1 MLKTVLKIHHIF
13 KLNNHMKKVIT
24 AALVFFAMQTS
35 KTFAQLETEDAL
47 PLASG
52 QVELGA
58 AVEFQT
64 SKEGTENAI
73 PLAFEYGL
81 SKRFTLLVEPVAY
94 TNISPKTRAHVT
106 GFGDLEATLFYQLI
120 SETKGL
126 PAISLSAEVKF
137 PTAKDSLIG
146 TGKTDFTPFL
156 IASKTTGRFYTSA
169 NLSYTFLGKP
179 TGVVANNLLNYAL
192 GTLYQASEKS
202 ILFGE
207 IYGNTSALGG
217 KDVPEG
223 TIASGKST
231 EISGGEFVGSIGY
244 GYYVNKNLQLSFSV
258 SYDNNNATLF
268 RPGIVWTS
276 EGGRNFFKK
285 RFQKN

>member
-1 MLKTVLKIHHIF
+1 MKRVISATFIFFTML
-13 KLNNHMKKVIT
+13 NGKV
-24 AALVFFAMQTS
+24 
-35 KTFAQLETEDAL
+35 FAQLETEDAL
-47 PLASG
+47 PLAPG

-73 PLAFEYGL
+73 PLAIEYGL

-94 TNISPKTRAHVT
+94 TNINPKTGTSVT
-106 GFGDLEATLFYQLI
+106 GFGDLEATLFYQLLA
-120 SETKGL
+120 ETKGF
-126 PAISLSAEVKF
+126 PAVSLSAEIKL

-156 IASKTTGRFYTSA
+156 IASKTIGKFYTSA

-179 TGVVANNLLNYAL
+179 PGVTASNLFNYAL
-192 GTLYQASEKS
+192 GTLYEASEKS
-202 ILFGE
+202 ILFAE

-223 TIASGKST
+223 TINTSNAPELT
-231 EISGGEFVGSIGY
+231 GGEFVASIGY
-244 GYYVNKNLQLSFSV
+244 GYYLNNNLQLSFSI

-276 EGGRNFFKK
+276 HGGRNFFKK
-285 RFQKN
+285 HFQKN